1 MQIQIDGI
9 DAVNNMLQQK
19 IDAKIAKVGNAIAE
33 GCELVVGDA
42 KGLAPYKTG
51 NLHDSIHS
59 QSDGLT
65 GVAGTNVEYS
75 IYQEYGTYKMK
86 AHPFLFPALQANKAK
101 IYELIKEAC
110 R

>member
-19 IDAKIAKVGNAIAE
+19 INTIIPKVGNAIAE

-42 KGLAPYKTG
+42 KAKAPYKTG
-51 NLHDSIHS
+51 NLKRSIHS
-59 QSDGLT
+59 EAQGLT
-65 GVAGTNVEYS
+65 GVAGTNVEYA
-75 IYQEYGTYKMK
+75 IYQELGTYKMK